1 MDYKKIGLNA
11 VCTGVVAVVAT
22 NVLFGSGETVS
33 YYGMSIPSTVATGI
47 ACGVGSVAS
56 DTLSEM
62 VIKKLNVSNQIMNGS
77 TLAVKGAVG
86 GLASAGVL
94 YFGGMPVSILPTA
107 LVFGAGAKL
116 GGDYVNEKVFD
127 ARTGFIP
134 LF

>member
-1 MDYKKIGLNA
+1 MDYKKIGMNA
-11 VCTGVVAVVAT
+11 LCTGIVATVAT
-22 NVLFGSGETVS
+22 NLLFGDGGNIS
-33 YYGMSIPSTVATGI
+33 YYGMNVPANIATG
-47 ACGVGSVAS
+47 AGCAVGSVAS
-56 DTLSEM
+56 DMLSEY

-77 TLAVKGAVG
+77 TMLVKGGVG

-94 YFGGMPVSILPTA
+94 YFGGLPSSSIPTA

-127 ARTGFIP
+127 PRTGFIP